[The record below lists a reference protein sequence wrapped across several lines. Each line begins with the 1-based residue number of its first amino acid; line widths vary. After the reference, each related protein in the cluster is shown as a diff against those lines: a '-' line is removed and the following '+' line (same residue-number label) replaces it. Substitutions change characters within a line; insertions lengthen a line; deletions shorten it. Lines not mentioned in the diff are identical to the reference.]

1 MSSLDSRN
9 QLALFPELDDH
20 PSLPS
25 ITTLPEFDRAMD
37 NLIKMSDL
45 GAFISINVHGVKK
58 TFSIHTREL
67 EIPDDFL
74 KEEFI
79 DGASPTFHLFPL
91 EIRNQLKK
99 LMYEITGFF
108 NQKNSFKSPFGYFLY
123 RPYFRIWTKFVEGRK
138 EHVEAFL
145 EDSQRGWTYGQ
156 HFRHMFEQGY
166 NYLRETADDTAPWEF
181 QDVALLQNIRET
193 RRRLKENPQTHHTLD
208 KTTLDYPMTAVCL
221 KTLRI
226 PTELEG
232 YMRQLSIHFAFKSI
246 HLDYLK
252 DVEVRTVEDV
262 KRLSERIGEEL

>member
-1 MSSLDSRN
+1 MSSLEPRG
-9 QLALFPELDDH
+9 QLALFPELANR

-45 GAFISINVHGVKK
+45 GAFISVNVHGVEKS
-58 TFSIHTREL
+58 FSIHTREL

-74 KEEFI
+74 KEEYI
-79 DGASPTFHLFPL
+79 NGVSPTFYLFPP

-99 LMYEITGFF
+99 LLYEITAFF
-108 NQKNSFKSPFGYFLY
+108 NQKNSFKSPFGFFLF
-123 RPYFRIWTKFVEGRK
+123 RPYFRIWTKFAEERK

-166 NYLRETADDTAPWEF
+166 SYLQEAADNTAPWEF
-181 QDVALLQNIRET
+181 LESALLQDIRET
-193 RRRLKENPQTHHTLD
+193 RRWLKENHKTHHTLD
-208 KTTLDYPMTAVCL
+208 KTTPDYPMKAVCL

-252 DVEVRTVEDV
+252 DVEIRTVEDV
-262 KRLSERIGEEL
+262 KRLSERMGEEV